1 VTIDE
6 ALVKLEEITKHLE
19 EEGLPLEEAV
29 SLFEEGIA
37 LAATIKADLD
47 QAKLKVQSVIERAKG
62 TFSLEDFDLP

>member
-1 VTIDE
+1 MTIDE
-6 ALVKLEEITKHLE
+6 ALVKLEEITKRLE